1 MAMNID
7 LKDSGPVGARAEVE
21 ALTSSKIRDVAN
33 AAMGIEGI
41 IALWYGEP
49 DQPTPEFINRAAA
62 EALTAGRTFY
72 TENRGI
78 DELRQTIADY
88 MTDLHGR
95 PIDFERVSVTASGM
109 SGVNLVQQVLTNP
122 GDNVVVVG
130 PIWPNLIQTVRLM
143 SGEPRFVGLRLG
155 NQGWRLDMDELFDRV
170 DGRTRAIMVN
180 SPSNPTGWVATREIQ
195 RQILEFC
202 RERGIWLIADEV
214 YARLIYDG
222 GRAAPSFV
230 DLAEPE
236 DRMIAINSFSK
247 SWCMTGWRLGWLVA
261 PPSLGPILEKCIE
274 FHYSCPAEFSQVAG
288 ITAIRDGEPF
298 VADLVRRYGELRRI
312 TIDRLRAHPRIRLA
326 EPEGAFY
333 GFFAVDGMTDSLDW
347 CTRVMRESKVGLAP
361 GSAFGPESEGFIRL
375 CYAQSRDRLVEAF
388 DRLDPFLA

>member
-1 MAMNID
+1 MNVD
-7 LKDSGPVGARAEVE
+7 MKQSGPLGARAEVE

-33 AAMGIEGI
+33 AAMGIEDI

-49 DQPTPEFINRAAA
+49 DQPTPDFINQAAA
-62 EALTAGRTFY
+62 RALADGRTFY

-78 DELRQTIADY
+78 DELRVAISEY

-95 PIDFERVSVTASGM
+95 DVDFERISVTASGM

-155 NQGWRLDMDELFDRV
+155 NQGWRLDMDELFDQV
-170 DGRTRAIMVN
+170 DGRTRAIMIN
-180 SPSNPTGWVATREIQ
+180 SPSNPTGWVASREILQ
-195 RQILEFC
+195 TILDFC
-202 RERGIWLIADEV
+202 RARDIWVISDEV

-222 GRAAPSFV
+222 SRAAPSLV
-230 DLAEPE
+230 DIAEPE
-236 DRMIAINSFSK
+236 DKVIAINSFSK

-261 PPSLGPILEKCIE
+261 PASLGPVLEKCIE

-288 ITAIRDGEPF
+288 VTAIREGEPY
-298 VADLVRRYGELRRI
+298 VTELVRRYAELRDI
-312 TIDRLRAHPRIRLA
+312 TVQRLRAHPRVRLA

-333 GFFAVDGMTDSLDW
+333 GFFAVEGMTDSLAW
-347 CTRVMRESKVGLAP
+347 CTDVVRETKVGLAP
-361 GSAFGPESEGFIRL
+361 GAAFGPESEGFIRL

>member
-1 MAMNID
+1 MNVDI
-7 LKDSGPVGARAEVE
+7 KQSGPLGARAEVE

-33 AAMGIEGI
+33 AAMGIKDI

-49 DQPTPEFINRAAA
+49 DQPTPDFINQAAA
-62 EALTAGRTFY
+62 RALADGRTFY

-78 DELRQTIADY
+78 DELRLAISQY

-95 PIDFERVSVTASGM
+95 DVDFERISVTASGM

-155 NQGWRLDMDELFDRV
+155 NQGWRLDMDELFDQV
-170 DGRTRAIMVN
+170 DGRTRAIMIN
-180 SPSNPTGWVATREIQ
+180 SPSNPTGWVASRETLQ
-195 RQILEFC
+195 TILDFC
-202 RERGIWLIADEV
+202 RARDIWVISDEV

-222 GRAAPSFV
+222 SRAAPSLV
-230 DLAEPE
+230 DIASPE
-236 DRMIAINSFSK
+236 DKVIAINSFSK

-261 PPSLGPILEKCIE
+261 PARLGPVLEKCIE

-288 ITAIRDGEPF
+288 VTAIREGEPY
-298 VADLVRRYGELRRI
+298 VTELVRRYAELRDI
-312 TIDRLRAHPRIRLA
+312 TVQRLRAHPRVRLA

-333 GFFAVDGMTDSLDW
+333 GFFAVEGMTDSLAW
-347 CTRVMRESKVGLAP
+347 CTDVVRETKVGLAP
-361 GSAFGPESEGFIRL
+361 GGAFGPESEGFIRL